1 MDSYITYG
9 YGGSVLEP
17 SHITGPL
24 HKTVGTGA
32 KSVGSIP
39 LFCQVTFLKVHYSC
53 KCMGWG
59 RALSVLKS
67 NPHQKPT

>member
-32 KSVGSIP
+32 KPVRLATVAMANKTARII
-39 LFCQVTFLKVHYSC
+39 
-53 KCMGWG
+53 W
-59 RALSVLKS
+59 AVLTK
-67 NPHQKPT
+67 NEPYTPQRTA